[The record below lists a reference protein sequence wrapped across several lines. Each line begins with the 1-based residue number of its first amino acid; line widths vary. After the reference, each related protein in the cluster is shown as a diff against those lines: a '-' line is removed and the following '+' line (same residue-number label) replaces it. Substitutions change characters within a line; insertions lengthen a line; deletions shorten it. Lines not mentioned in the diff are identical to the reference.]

1 MRSKEAS
8 VAGGLFE
15 RRRPGSDLLA
25 ASLRAEQHV
34 LDLTVPAAA
43 QLDGGGEGCVSRV
56 WEKDVELPGEMGFV
70 LNRAS
75 YFLGGHL
82 VYDVTLLNRGTRSVT
97 LPWAAR
103 RHVGDSSSTL
113 ETALI
118 LFTTDDGGKQR
129 HLTGA
134 MPYGDTRAPEMT
146 LVLQP
151 GETARI
157 RVPGVFNVP
166 QRDANRVATVD
177 GIEREIRAKMIVGV
191 AHRDGQHRFSLRLC
205 Q

>member
-1 MRSKEAS
+1 MDRLSAA
-8 VAGGLFE
+8 VLAAA
-15 RRRPGSDLLA
+15 LLA

-34 LDLTVPAAA
+34 LDLTVPVAA
-43 QLDGGGEGCVSRV
+43 QLEGGGEGCAIGESGK
-56 WEKDVELPGEMGFV
+56 KDVELPLEMSLV
-70 LNRAS
+70 LDRAS
-75 YFLGGHL
+75 YFLGGY
-82 VYDVTLLNRGTRSVT
+82 VVFDVTLINRGTRSVT

-103 RHVGDSSSTL
+103 RRVSAPSSKL

-134 MPYGDTRAPEMT
+134 MLYGDTRAPETT

-177 GIEREIRAKMIVGV
+177 GIEREVLAKMIVSV
-191 AHRDGQHRFSLRLC
+191 AHCEWSAPILSQVVPVTMRRNP
-205 Q
+205 